1 MGGHGGHSGAAG
13 CRPRHGDG
21 SGHDQIAQMANDSRD
36 RHKAKS
42 TKSVYADAAWVLDQ
56 LDAAS
61 ASLKTLVYS
70 DNVRNTRACYAI
82 VCETLKYRAALTE
95 TIGASGIL
103 EAAPRL
109 AVRPNAALV
118 LAYDLLLGRGSVTGS
133 GAWQV
138 DFRRHAAA
146 VQTAWQAVLD
156 RHGVG
161 RDGVTVDALMPA
173 SLRSAPWIPRWA
185 RVNRLRRSVEQVLA
199 FLQETGYTVVPPSTP
214 LVSLRDGGGAV
225 EGLVGPGGRWVRRD
239 DLLPD
244 LLALPPTA
252 TTLEDVQALHADGTL
267 IFQDKA
273 SCLPAYAL
281 GVNRGVRHAIDACAA
296 PGNKTSCLAALMRNA
311 GRITACDVS
320 ATRLRTL
327 VALTRRAGA
336 TNIEPW
342 HGDFLAVDPADVQFA
357 DVTHILVDPSCSGSG
372 IVTRRLEDAGRD
384 GGAEADGDVPSADAD
399 PARLA
404 KLAEFQTSAVLHA
417 LSFPAVQRVVYS
429 TCSVHVEENEAVV
442 QEALA
447 AAPDFTLAPVFP
459 SWPRYGMCLRNCTHN
474 PLKESNVGKCVLKMQ
489 ARAAPV

>member
-1 MGGHGGHSGAAG
+1 MGTMGGDGGRGAAAGRGPGRGHGHGGGRGTARG
-13 CRPRHGDG
+13 RPG
-21 SGHDQIAQMANDSRD
+21 QIAQSASDPRDSHHAN
-36 RHKAKS
+36 KG

-56 LDAAS
+56 LDAAR

-70 DNVRNTRACYAI
+70 DNVRNTRGCYAI

-95 TIGASGIL
+95 AIAASGIL

-109 AVRPNAALV
+109 AARPNAALV
-118 LAYDLLLGRGSVTGS
+118 LAYDLLLGRGSVAGS

-138 DFRRHAAA
+138 DFRRHATA
-146 VQTAWQAVLD
+146 VQSAWHAVLD

-161 RDGVTVDALMPA
+161 RAGVTVDALVPA

-185 RVNRLRRSVEQVLA
+185 RVNRLRRSVEQVLT
-199 FLQETGYTVVPPSTP
+199 FLQEAGYAVVPPSTP
-214 LVSLRDGGGAV
+214 LAALRDGG
-225 EGLVGPGGRWVRRD
+225 GGRWVRRD

-327 VALTRRAGA
+327 AALTRRAGA

-342 HGDFLAVDPADVQFA
+342 HGDFLAVDPADAQFA

-384 GGAEADGDVPSADAD
+384 AATAAAEADGEAPSADAD

-442 QEALA
+442 QAVLA
-447 AAPDFTLAPVFP
+447 AAPDFALAPAFP
-459 SWPRYGMCLRNCTHN
+459 SWPRYGICVR
-474 PLKESNVGKCVLKMQ
+474 PAVGACAIHSQ
-489 ARAAPV
+489 S